1 MEQFASFIRNIPD
14 TELPPDRR
22 PIKVAVIDDGI
33 DAVYNE
39 EQFSHS
45 LKGGESFCTGPK
57 RPPYFFSS
65 TGHGTLMADLVQR
78 VCPKVHLYVARLDEL
93 QGETRVQPTA
103 ESAANVSSLFH
114 LIVSYQHQSGS
125 TRFNFQVSLPM
136 LYRISHDPQWIYF
149 LTL

>member
-1 MEQFASFIRNIPD
+1 MESFATFIRNIAD
-14 TELPPDRR
+14 AELPSDRR

-39 EQFSHS
+39 EQFSAT
-45 LKGGESFCTGPK
+45 LKGGESFCTGRK

-93 QGETRVQPTA
+93 QGELEGRVHPTA
-103 ESAANVSSLFH
+103 ESAAKVRHPFRSLQVTVENIDKATNTFVIRPSGGLSSKT
-114 LIVSYQHQSGS
+114 S
-125 TRFNFQVSLPM
+125 TSFP
-136 LYRISHDPQWIYF
+136 
-149 LTL
+149 